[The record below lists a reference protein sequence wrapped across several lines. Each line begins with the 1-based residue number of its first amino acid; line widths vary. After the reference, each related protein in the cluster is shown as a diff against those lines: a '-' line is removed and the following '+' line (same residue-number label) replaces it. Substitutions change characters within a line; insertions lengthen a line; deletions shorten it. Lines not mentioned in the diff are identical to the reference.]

1 MIIIDTKKPNECSI
15 CPCFNGEFASCNLL
29 NRGVNT
35 HNSGIDKEC
44 PIKDLKTMIHNTHV
58 ELEKEV
64 NKVNTYSYYEVKK
77 VGSYKV
83 KRCPFCGH
91 RPSYE
96 IKIEGSTITSKIY
109 CINASCWVKA
119 STRYTYNYRTAV
131 NVWNT
136 RKRGYNN
143 AND

>member
-1 MIIIDTKKPNECSI
+1 MILIDIEKPKRCHD
-15 CPCFNGEFASCNLL
+15 CPCMDFEYGQCQLTEKN
-29 NRGVNT
+29 
-35 HNSGIDKEC
+35 IDNCDKINKDC
-44 PIKDLKTMIHNTHV
+44 PIKDFKTMIHNTHL

-64 NKVNTYSYYEVKK
+64 NKINTYSYYEVKK

-96 IKIEGSTITSKIY
+96 MKIEGSTITSKIY
-109 CINASCWVKA
+109 CSNASCWVKA